1 MSMEHHSAMASKASE
16 RYLLGEMSEPE
27 RFDFEAH
34 YFDCEVCA
42 EDVRTGAALAR
53 GIKAVCAQDAALRPH
68 TEVVLDSPRHGWF
81 SWLRF
86 PVLAPSALA
95 LAFGC
100 VAAWQAFVLMPGLR
114 WAESPQALSPVVLRA
129 AARGE
134 EQALEIRRDR
144 AVSMLSLDV
153 NAVEPG
159 APLVYEVDGPGG
171 GSRLTGNTQ
180 APPVA
185 SPLVVLLPNSAMR
198 ETGSWV
204 LILRSPQ
211 GAELARY
218 PFAVHLS

>member
-1 MSMEHHSAMASKASE
+1 MEHHIALATKASE

-34 YFDCEVCA
+34 YFDCADCA

-53 GIKAVCAQDAALRPH
+53 GIKAVCAEDALLRPQ
-68 TEVVLDSPRHGWF
+68 TSVVVESRRGRWF
-81 SWLRF
+81 SWLSF

-95 LAFGC
+95 LAFAC
-100 VAAWQAFVLMPGLR
+100 VAAWQTFVLIPGLR
-114 WAESPQALSPVVLRA
+114 WAQSPQALSPIVLRA

-134 EQALEIRRDR
+134 EQALEVRRDQ

-153 NAVEPG
+153 NAAAPG
-159 APLVYEVDGPGG
+159 APLMYEVVSPGG
-171 GSRLTGNTQ
+171 GSRLNGTTQ

-185 SPLVVLLPNSAMR
+185 SPLVVLLPNSAIR
-198 ETGSWV
+198 EGGSWV
-204 LILRSPQ
+204 LILKTPQ

-218 PFAVHLS
+218 PFSVHLN